1 MFIGMLIVFANKWRN
16 REYVNKFTIKGNI
29 TLSENDILTS
39 AGLKADSLI
48 KLEDINLVFIRD
60 RIAKHPEIK
69 KVVVTSE
76 PPAELVIEIVEKK
89 PIAVLAN
96 TNDLSL
102 IDEEKEV
109 FSFKNYDKAF
119 DLPVITGL
127 RTDNQIKYKSDLNIA
142 IDFIKAVYQ
151 KGKYVQTLISE
162 VNMSDTTKIIVHTND
177 KLVSFYF
184 PKPENEKD
192 INLLYKEKLG
202 IFKKFYDTEIAMNNI
217 GYEYIDLR
225 FSNQIVAKL
234 N

>member
-1 MFIGMLIVFANKWRN
+1 MLIALLIIFANKWRN

-142 IDFIKAVYQ
+142 IEFIKAVYQ

-162 VNMSDTTKIIVHTND
+162 VNMSDSTKIIVHTND

-184 PKPENEKD
+184 PKPENDKE
-192 INLLYKEKLG
+192 INSLYKEKLG

-225 FSNQIVAKL
+225 FSNQIVAK
-234 N
+234 